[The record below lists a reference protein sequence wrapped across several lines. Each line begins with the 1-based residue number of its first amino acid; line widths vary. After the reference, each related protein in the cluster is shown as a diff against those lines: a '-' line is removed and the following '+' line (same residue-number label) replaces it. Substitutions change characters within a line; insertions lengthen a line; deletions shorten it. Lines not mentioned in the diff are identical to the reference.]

1 MACVIYF
8 LRSSVHRT
16 ESNHRGLCKQSGG
29 LQIGEAL
36 LDIFL
41 LVPQEPHIEV
51 SWGKIKW
58 KINIGEWARWVQIW
72 LDTNISNFLCILRV
86 GGERGPPKEEAGL
99 GHSSLPRLIDLFSST

>member
-58 KINIGEWARWVQIW
+58 KINI
-72 LDTNISNFLCILRV
+72 V
-86 GGERGPPKEEAGL
+86 GGLDG
-99 GHSSLPRLIDLFSST
+99 